1 MFLFSHF
8 FFFSSRRRHTRFDCD
23 WSSDVCSSDL
33 CGGSEPTVLPNEIP
47 AGNKATVALDTLTPV
62 SGAAV
67 AIGRDSGGIYAMSLV
82 CTHQGCNIAQ
92 SGGSVGFNLIHC
104 GCHGSEFDGQ
114 GNVTHGPA
122 TQPLPHLAVTVDMA
136 GALTIHG
143 DMPVSATV
151 RLQV

>member
-1 MFLFSHF
+1 VSLAAEGVMAL
-8 FFFSSRRRHTRFDCD
+8 SRRKLLVVGGGA
-23 WSSDVCSSDL
+23 VCAHVIG

-92 SGGSVGFNLIHC
+92 SGGSVGFNLIRC

-114 GNVTHGPA
+114 GNVTHAPA
-122 TQPLPHLAVTVDMA
+122 TQPLPHLAVTADMG

>member
-1 MFLFSHF
+1 VSLAAEGVMAL
-8 FFFSSRRRHTRFDCD
+8 SRRKLLVVGGGA
-23 WSSDVCSSDL
+23 VCAHVIG

-92 SGGSVGFNLIHC
+92 SGGSVGFNLIRC

-114 GNVTHGPA
+114 GNVTHAPA
-122 TQPLPHLAVTVDMA
+122 TQPLPHLAVTADMA

>member
-1 MFLFSHF
+1 M
-8 FFFSSRRRHTRFDCD
+8 
-23 WSSDVCSSDL
+23 
-33 CGGSEPTVLPNEIP
+33 LPNEIP

-92 SGGSVGFNLIHC
+92 SGGSVGFNLIRC

-114 GNVTHGPA
+114 GNVTHAPA
-122 TQPLPHLAVTVDMA
+122 TQPLPHLAVTADMA

>member
-1 MFLFSHF
+1 MALN
-8 FFFSSRRRHTRFDCD
+8 RRKLLVVGGGA
-23 WSSDVCSSDL
+23 VCAHVIG

-114 GNVTHGPA
+114 GNVTRGPA
-122 TQPLPHLAVTVDMA
+122 TQPLPHLSVTADMA

>member
-1 MFLFSHF
+1 M
-8 FFFSSRRRHTRFDCD
+8 
-23 WSSDVCSSDL
+23 
-33 CGGSEPTVLPNEIP
+33 
-47 AGNKATVALDTLTPV
+47 ALDTLTPV

-92 SGGSVGFNLIHC
+92 SGGSVGFNLIRC

-114 GNVTHGPA
+114 GNVTHAPA
-122 TQPLPHLAVTVDMA
+122 TQPLPHLAVTADMA